1 MATSGVIT
9 TNTKYGSYF
18 WVKWAISGSQSIS
31 GNKTTIAWS
40 CGLTPGEQYLENAIK
55 MSAVSIAGVKVYDGG
70 TYSNITDYKD
80 RTFAS
85 GTLELSHNADGTK
98 SFTVAAFSGWLF
110 GNGDYTAAAKS
121 FTLPTIPRAST
132 VSAPSTGT
140 LGTALAIKIDRKS
153 TSFTDKL
160 YYKIGNNEA
169 VTITASAGT
178 SYSWTPPVSLAS
190 KAPNSKTLTVKII
203 TKTYNGDTYVGRSE
217 CTVTLS
223 VPAASVSAPSTGTL
237 GTALA
242 IKTTQNNVNLTKKLY
257 YKVGSKS
264 AVRLTEYDGT
274 AGTYS
279 WTPPVSLAANA
290 PNSTKLAAAIICKTY
305 NGTAYVGRSECTV
318 TLAIPASEVPSLT
331 VAVSD
336 PTGNKTKYTGY
347 FLQLRSKIKVAI
359 TGTGVQGSTI
369 KSYSIKV
376 GWSAGS
382 GTLYTASAATGTTG
396 FLPYYGTVYITCA
409 VTDSRGR
416 TATKTLSYKVS
427 KYSVPT
433 ISAISATRCTQ
444 NGIASRTGE
453 YGKVTFSA
461 DITALYNENTA
472 ANTNTAAY
480 KVQYREYGGT
490 GIWTEVTPTIP
501 TADKYAP
508 KNITTI
514 FPADTNKRYMVRV
527 VATDAFS
534 TSNSSMRDISA
545 SFALFHWA
553 KSMLSVGIGR
563 LCDKNRSLQI
573 GLNTY
578 IDGELHANQHLFM
591 GGNATTDN
599 GSNIHFKTTNVAA
612 NVHNVRIYGGVG
624 SSTTALG
631 VYDAK
636 NEQSVASYDDVSGK
650 LTLLGF
656 TPANIT
662 ISASGSY
669 LKNFS
674 GTAKHISALSMGI
687 LRVYGETNVA
697 MPAGTTYDVASIDDH
712 IPTSTYALSVY
723 SLKNMDVRLSTSG
736 IIQIRPKED
745 IPAGYGIYIAGIWIA
760 S

>member
-1 MATSGVIT
+1 MATSGAIT

-40 CGLTPGEQYLENAIK
+40 CGLTPGEQYYDKAIK
-55 MSAVSIAGVKVYDGG
+55 MSAVTIAGVKVYDGG

-85 GTLELSHNADGTK
+85 GTLELSHNPDGTK
-98 SFTVAAFSGWLF
+98 SFTVAAFTGWLF

-132 VSAPSTGT
+132 VSAPGTGT

-153 TSFTDKL
+153 TSFIDKL

-203 TKTYNGDTYVGRSE
+203 TNTYNGDTYVGRSE

-242 IKTTQNNVNLTKKLY
+242 IKTTQNNVGLTKKLY

-279 WTPPVSLAANA
+279 WTPPVSLATNA
-290 PNSTKLAAAIICKTY
+290 PNSTKLAATIICETY

-336 PTGNKTKYTGY
+336 PTKVKTNYGGY
-347 FLQLRSKIKVAI
+347 FVQLRSKIEVKI
-359 TGTGVQGSTI
+359 TGTGIQGSAI
-369 KSYSIKV
+369 KSYRIKV

-382 GTLYTASAATGTTG
+382 STLYSADAQTGTTG
-396 FLPYYGTVYITCA
+396 ILPYNGKVYVTCI

-416 TATKTLSYKVS
+416 TGTWSASYDVAP
-427 KYSVPT
+427 YSVPT
-433 ISAISATRCTQ
+433 ISSISATRCKQDGT
-444 NGIASRTGE
+444 ASRTGE
-453 YGKVTFSA
+453 YGKVTFTA
-461 DITALYNENTA
+461 AITALSDN
-472 ANTNTAAY
+472 NTAAY

-490 GIWTEVTPTIP
+490 GLWTEVTPTIP

-514 FPADTNKRYMVRV
+514 FPADTNKRYTVRV

-545 SFALFHWA
+545 SFVLLHWA

-563 LCDKNRSLQI
+563 LCDKSRALQI

-599 GSNIHFKTTNVAA
+599 GSNIHFKTTNMAA

-636 NEQSVASYDDVSGK
+636 NDKSIASYDDVSGK

-662 ISASGSY
+662 IGASGSY

-674 GTAKHISALSMGI
+674 GTARHISALGLGI
-687 LRVYGETNVA
+687 LRVYGETNAA
-697 MPAGTTYDVASIDDH
+697 MPAGTTYDVASIGDH

-723 SLKNMDVRLSTSG
+723 SLKNMDVRLSTTG
-736 IIQIRPKED
+736 TIQIRPKED

>member
-1 MATSGVIT
+1 MSVYQNLSLEQIGQSITNNTSKVRIKWTSQQTGSSYNNAPGDKAYYYITINGGTETEHTVAFTLPQNTTKTILDTTLTVSHKADGTGSIKVRTWMDTEISAGVIT
-9 TNTKYGSYF
+9 QTK
-18 WVKWAISGSQSIS
+18 
-31 GNKTTIAWS
+31 T
-40 CGLTPGEQYLENAIK
+40 LTL
-55 MSAVSIAGVKVYDGG
+55 D
-70 TYSNITDYKD
+70 
-80 RTFAS
+80 
-85 GTLELSHNADGTK
+85 
-98 SFTVAAFSGWLF
+98 
-110 GNGDYTAAAKS
+110 
-121 FTLPTIPRAST
+121 TIPRASA

-140 LGTALAIKIDRKS
+140 LGTALKITIDRKS
-153 TSFTDKL
+153 ANFTDKL
-160 YYKIGNNEA
+160 YYKIG
-169 VTITASAGT
+169 
-178 SYSWTPPVSLAS
+178 
-190 KAPNSKTLTVKII
+190 
-203 TKTYNGDTYVGRSE
+203 
-217 CTVTLS
+217 
-223 VPAASVSAPSTGTL
+223 
-237 GTALA
+237 
-242 IKTTQNNVNLTKKLY
+242 
-257 YKVGSKS
+257 SKS
-264 AVRLTEYDGT
+264 AVRLTGYDGT

-290 PNSTKLAAAIICKTY
+290 PNSTKLAATIICETY
-305 NGTAYVGRSECTV
+305 NGTAYVGRSECAV
-318 TLAIPASEVPSLT
+318 TLSIPASVVPTLS

-336 PTGNKTKYTGY
+336 PTNVKTNYGGY
-347 FLQLRSKIKVAI
+347 FVQLRSKIKVTI
-359 TGTGVQGSTI
+359 TGTGIQCSTI
-369 KSYSIKV
+369 KAYSIKV
-376 GWSAGS
+376 GRTQ
-382 GTLYTASAATGTTG
+382 GTGTIYTANAKTGTTD
-396 FLPYYGTVYITCA
+396 FLQLAGSAWVTCT

-416 TATKTLSYKVS
+416 TATWSKSYDVTP
-427 KYSVPT
+427 YSVPT

-444 NGIASRTGE
+444 KGTASRAGE
-453 YGKVTFSA
+453 YGKVTF
-461 DITALYNENTA
+461 TA
-472 ANTNTAAY
+472 AITPLSNKNTAAY
-480 KVQYREYGGT
+480 KVQYREYGT
-490 GIWTEVTPTIP
+490 EAWTSVTPTIP
-501 TADKYAP
+501 EADKYAP

-514 FPADTNKRYMVRV
+514 FPADTNKRYTVRV

-599 GSNIHFKTTNVAA
+599 GSNIHFKTTNVAT

-636 NEQSVASYDDVSGK
+636 NEKSIASYDDVSGK

-656 TPANIT
+656 TPTGIT
-662 ISASGSY
+662 VSASGSY

-674 GTAKHISALSMGI
+674 GTAKHISALGMGI

-697 MPAGTTYDVASIDDH
+697 MPAGTTYDVASIGDH